1 VRATKAFSNKM
12 FVRLLTQAATSVLK
26 FCVVAHVVTEYGA
39 EVTMTVGP
47 SMMPTL
53 SMAGDTL
60 LIDRTLNLP
69 NWIKAVVGL
78 DVEPKVGDIIVA
90 KSPTDSTQTVCK
102 RVIALEGQ
110 KAPTGNVVP
119 PGRIWIEG
127 DNKANS
133 TDSRDYGPI
142 PLALIEGKVI
152 CRIWPPSKFGPLGPK
167 GEVKV

>member
-1 VRATKAFSNKM
+1 MFLRMLTK
-12 FVRLLTQAATSVLK
+12 AATSVLK
-26 FCVVAHVVTEYGA
+26 FCVAAHIVTEYGA

-69 NWIKAVVGL
+69 DWVKNIAGL
-78 DVEPKVGDIIVA
+78 DVEPKVGDIVVA

-102 RVIALEGQ
+102 RVIALSGQ
-110 KAPTGNVVP
+110 KTPSGKTVP
-119 PGRIWIEG
+119 PGRVWLEG
-127 DNKANS
+127 DNKLNS
-133 TDSRDYGPI
+133 TDSRDYGAV

-152 CRIWPPSKFGPLGPK
+152 CRIWPPSKAGLLQPPSAEKSKK
-167 GEVKV
+167 GVL